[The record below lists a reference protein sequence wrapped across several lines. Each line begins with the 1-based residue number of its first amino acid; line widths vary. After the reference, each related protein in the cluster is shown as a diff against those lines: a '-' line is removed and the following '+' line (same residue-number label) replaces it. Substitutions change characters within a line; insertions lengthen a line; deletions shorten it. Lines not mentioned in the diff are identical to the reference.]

1 MTLSNLVCILQ
12 GHCHDGFA
20 TDEVEIL
27 DDNNKIIGYLNSV
40 IVTRDHDREVIGLKL
55 ISQGENNETISALG
69 RRENTTIRRN

>member
-1 MTLSNLVCILQ
+1 MMENQEGYLKKIHEV
-12 GHCHDGFA
+12 
-20 TDEVEIL
+20 EVEIL

-55 ISQGENNETISALG
+55 ISQGEHNETISALG